1 MSASAD
7 APGLPR
13 LERATKEH
21 ALRFA
26 RAQFERGER
35 VDMRTLAD
43 ELAVGRTTLYRWVG
57 DREQL
62 IAELFARWTDEL
74 FDAVGEQAVGEGIDR
89 ALDTVRRFMELS
101 AGFEP
106 LREFAQREPTLA
118 LRILVSPRGLVQDR
132 LRARIAEALERERP
146 RDAAPF
152 PSDVVDVLIQVGA
165 ALQWTP
171 IVIGEDPEIDHALEL
186 GRTVLTNAVPV
197 NWAG

>member
-1 MSASAD
+1 MT
-7 APGLPR
+7 APLPQ

-21 ALRFA
+21 ALLFA

-43 ELAVGRTTLYRWVG
+43 SLAVGRTTLYRWVG

-62 IAELFARWTDEL
+62 LAELLAQWTDEL
-74 FDAVGEQAVGEGIDR
+74 FDAIAPAARGEGIDR

-106 LREFAQREPTLA
+106 LADFARREPTLA
-118 LRILVSPRGLVQDR
+118 LKILVSPRGVVQDR
-132 LRARIAEALERERP
+132 LRVRITEALQREQP
-146 RDAAPF
+146 SGAP
-152 PSDVVDVLIQVGA
+152 PVLTDVVDVLIQVGA

-171 IVIGEDPEIDHALEL
+171 IVIGEAPEIDRALEL
-186 GRTVLTNAVPV
+186 GRTVLANHLA
-197 NWAG
+197 